1 MPTEKVLNRNFKD
14 IFNFPV
20 RYEIP
25 FFQRGYAW
33 EQRQWKKLFED
44 LQNEIIENVEGNKFD
59 EQEHFFGPIVVLE
72 KRSDHPS
79 LKKFLVIDG
88 QQRITTSYL
97 LLAVIK
103 RLLEDKAHLSTD
115 AQQYIA
121 ELDRLLVNDIET
133 DDDYLKLKVFSTKG
147 DRLPTYKSIFS
158 TNPNS
163 VLLSEDQL
171 LYDPSVN
178 KVDEFVKFATR
189 KLRGSEVPILYQYY
203 QAIIKSLKI
212 VWIPLDEDKDDAQA
226 IFESLNDAGMP
237 LTASELLCNYIF
249 RPLSNDT
256 SNNHEKWHNEKW
268 LEARRKVGENNFEE
282 YLRTLFSIGEKKRV
296 GKERRMYVHYKIKNK
311 KLTSEVAKSTLE
323 DILSY
328 TTAYNHIISPIQ
340 KAHPDS
346 VIKDLLIKI
355 FNTNMSSI
363 NPFLLSLLK
372 AHENETLSLQEVRA
386 LLHETYI
393 LLVRRK
399 ITKLSVTK
407 YDTFFPSLLKNIINE
422 PNKVLAFQKKVQE
435 EQLWTSDQEFSNA
448 LIEKEIYNQKELNFS
463 RLVLQEIDKHM
474 QPFGE
479 YPDYTTIHTIE
490 HILPQTLNAHWKEYL
505 DADAQEINLPTIT
518 NTLGNLS
525 LNGTVANS
533 TFGQK
538 PFEEKKM
545 LYTESSAL
553 ARHVKNIEE
562 TWNITAIKKRSKD
575 LSQHALKVWK
585 WTL

>member
-1 MPTEKVLNRNFKD
+1 MPTEKVINRDFNEIFKAS
-14 IFNFPV
+14 V

-44 LQNEIIENVEGNKFD
+44 LQSEIIENVENNKFS

-72 KRSDHPS
+72 KKFDHPAI
-79 LKKFLVIDG
+79 KKFLVIDG

-97 LLAVIK
+97 LLGVIK

-115 AQQYIA
+115 AQQYVS
-121 ELDRLLVNDIET
+121 ELEKLLVNDVST

-147 DRLPTYKSIFS
+147 DRLPTYKSIFKE
-158 TNPNS
+158 NPNTS
-163 VLLSEDQL
+163 LLTEDQL
-171 LYDPSVN
+171 LYDPTTN
-178 KVDEFVKFATR
+178 KVDEFVKFATK
-189 KLRGSEVPILYQYY
+189 KLSKQEVPSLYHYY

-212 VWIPLDEDKDDAQA
+212 VWIPLDEEKDDAQA

-249 RPLSNDT
+249 RPLSNDAT
-256 SNNHEKWHNEKW
+256 NQHEKLHNEKW
-268 LEARRKVGENNFEE
+268 LEARKKVGENNFEE

-311 KLTSEVAKSTLE
+311 KLTSELAKSTLE
-323 DILSY
+323 DILGY

-340 KAHPDS
+340 KPHPDAI
-346 VIKDLLIKI
+346 VKDLLIKI

-372 AHENETLSLQEVRA
+372 ANENESLTIEEVRA
-386 LLHETYI
+386 ILQETYV

-407 YDTFFPSLLKNIINE
+407 YDTFFPSLLKQIIHE
-422 PNKVLAFQKKVQE
+422 PNKVLAFHKKVQD
-435 EQLWTSDQEFSNA
+435 EQLWISDQEFVNA
-448 LIEKEIYNQKELNFS
+448 LLEKEIYNQRELNFS
-463 RLVLQEIDKHM
+463 RLVLQEIDKKM

-479 YPDYTTIHTIE
+479 LPDYTTIHTIE
-490 HILPQTLNAHWKEYL
+490 HVLPQTLNAHWKDYL
-505 DADAQEINLPTIT
+505 GTDAQEINLPTIT

-538 PFEEKKM
+538 PFEEKKT
-545 LYTESSAL
+545 LYTDSSAL
-553 ARHVKNIEE
+553 AKHIKGIEGFWSIE
-562 TWNITAIKKRSKD
+562 AIKNRSKN
-575 LSQHALKVWK
+575 LSEHALKVWQ

>member
-1 MPTEKVLNRNFKD
+1 MPTEKVLNRDFKE
-14 IFNFPV
+14 IFSVPV

-44 LQNEIIENVEGNKFD
+44 LQNEIIENVENNAFS

-72 KRSDHPS
+72 KKFDHPAI
-79 LKKFLVIDG
+79 KKFLVIDG

-103 RLLEDKAHLSTD
+103 RLLEDRAHLSTD

-121 ELDRLLVNDIET
+121 ELDKLLVNDIT
-133 DDDYLKLKVFSTKG
+133 TNDDYLKLKVFSTKG
-147 DRLPTYKSIFS
+147 DRLPTYKAIFNG
-158 TNPNS
+158 NPNTA
-163 VLLSEDQL
+163 LLSEDQL
-171 LYDPSVN
+171 LYDPN
-178 KVDEFVKFATR
+178 TNRVDEFIKFAIKR
-189 KLRGSEVPILYQYY
+189 LGKIEVPSLYQYY

-212 VWIPLDEDKDDAQA
+212 VWIPLDDDKDDAQA

-249 RPLSNDT
+249 RPLSSDVTNL
-256 SNNHEKWHNEKW
+256 HEKLHNEKW
-268 LEARRKVGENNFEE
+268 LEARKRVGENNFEE

-311 KLTSEVAKSTLE
+311 KLTSEVAKATLE
-323 DILSY
+323 DILEY

-340 KAHPDS
+340 KAHPDRQ
-346 VIKDLLIKI
+346 IKDLLIKI

-372 AHENETLSLQEVRA
+372 ALENDSLSLEEVRA
-386 LLHETYI
+386 ILFETYV

-407 YDTFFPSLLKNIINE
+407 YDTFFPSLLKYIINE
-422 PNKVLAFQKKVQE
+422 PNKVLAFQRKVQE
-435 EQLWTSDQEFSNA
+435 EQLWVSDQEFTNA
-448 LIEKEIYNQKELNFS
+448 LLEKEIYNQRELNFS
-463 RLVLQEIDKHM
+463 RLVLQEIDKQM

-479 YPDYTTIHTIE
+479 LPDYTTIHTIE
-490 HILPQTLNAHWKEYL
+490 HVLPQTLNAHWKEYL
-505 DADAQEINLPTIT
+505 GADATDFMLPSIT

-538 PFEEKKM
+538 PFDEKKT
-545 LYTESSAL
+545 LYTDSSAL
-553 ARHVKNIEE
+553 ARHLKRIEGS
-562 TWNITAIKKRSKD
+562 WNIAAIKKRSDD
-575 LSQHALKVWK
+575 LSKEALKVWK